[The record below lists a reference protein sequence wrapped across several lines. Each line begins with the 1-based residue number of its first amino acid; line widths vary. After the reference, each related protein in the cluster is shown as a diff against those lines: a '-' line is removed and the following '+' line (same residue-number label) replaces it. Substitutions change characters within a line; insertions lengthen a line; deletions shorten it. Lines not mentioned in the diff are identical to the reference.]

1 MGVIHI
7 EGIDERLL
15 KSIELRAAAN
25 GRSLED
31 EVQSIL
37 ESVVVDTSEP
47 SSKKNWLEEL
57 DRIRAM
63 TPKGVQQTDSTDMI
77 REMRDRGYA
86 NY

>member
-15 KSIELRAAAN
+15 KSIELRATAN

-31 EVQSIL
+31 EVQAIL
-37 ESVVVDTSEP
+37 ESVAGNPNEP
-47 SSKKNWLEEL
+47 RAETNWLEEL

-63 TPKGVQQTDSTDMI
+63 TPQGVHQTDSTDMV

-86 NY
+86 HY